1 MTGVADSSS
10 AHHYRGEDGESYH
23 RGKRRLPE
31 GAFDW
36 VTRLRADKFQQHV
49 ARDATVVEFGAGAG
63 WNLAS
68 LRCGYRVAIDVA
80 DFLADELRERQI
92 EFTSDSVD
100 LKSSTVDVLIC
111 HHMLEHVTAPATVL
125 GEANRILKPGG
136 RLLLHV
142 PYENERR
149 YRRYRRSDPNHHL
162 YAWNVQTMAAL
173 VEECGFVVE
182 SAGINRYGYDRAAA
196 SAAFRLGLGERGF
209 RALRTC
215 AHIAKPVREVHVIA
229 RPASSAQL

>member
-31 GAFDW
+31 AAFDW
-36 VTRLRADKFQQHV
+36 VTGLRAEKFQEYV
-49 ARDATVVEFGAGAG
+49 DDDDVVVEFGAGAG

-68 LRCGYRVAIDVA
+68 LLCGRRIAIDVA
-80 DFLADELRERQI
+80 DFLADELREREI
-92 EFTSDSVD
+92 EFKSDSVD
-100 LKSSTVDVLIC
+100 LDSSTVNVLIC

-125 GEANRILKPGG
+125 LEAHRILKPSG
-136 RLLLHV
+136 RLLLYV

-149 YRRYRRSDPNHHL
+149 FRRYDRTDPNHHL

-182 SAGINRYGYDRAAA
+182 SAGLNRYGYDRAAA
-196 SAAFRLGLGERGF
+196 SAAVRLGIGERGF
-209 RALRTC
+209 RALRVG

-229 RPASSAQL
+229 RPVSPQP